1 MRMAYAQLSEWTIQM
16 FGRWGS
22 ATVLRYI
29 REALLGR
36 DGGNIAEIVEGV
48 LPGNATIEMIKD
60 YVNQIISAHAGVKE
74 GLDIRD
80 AAMFEDATLTH
91 LEKQLLP
98 AITKDKAELDTTE
111 VMNVIFEKIAALE
124 KQLIHKPVDGK
135 LRWVM
140 GVRGK
145 KHIIWSGNVSHC
157 ARDWRPDKI
166 RVCEALPKERAGWCG
181 CCYRRA
187 SSVSGVGEGTS
198 ESAAK
203 KRQLA
208 QGNLE
213 TPTPRRDVQSASHCH
228 WFYEKINIQPPS
240 QHVYI

>member
-1 MRMAYAQLSEWTIQM
+1 M
-16 FGRWGS
+16 
-22 ATVLRYI
+22 LRYI

-36 DGGNIAEIVEGV
+36 EGGTIAEIVEGV
-48 LPGNATIEMIKD
+48 LPGNATIETIKD
-60 YVNQIISAHAGVKE
+60 YVNQIVSAHASVKE
-74 GLDIRD
+74 GLGVKD

-98 AITKDKAELDTTE
+98 AVTKDKTEFDTTE
-111 VMNVIFEKIAALE
+111 VMNAIFEKIAALE

-166 RVCEALPKERAGWCG
+166 KICEGLPTSRAGWCG

-187 SSVSGVGEGTS
+187 SSVSGVDTGTS

-203 KRQLA
+203 KRRLA
-208 QGNLE
+208 RGE
-213 TPTPRRDVQSASHCH
+213 PEPTA
-228 WFYEKINIQPPS
+228 EA
-240 QHVYI
+240 